1 MFFYKMNDS
10 IPGYQIEVPVVVFF
24 NPASKDSFEAGVYLK
39 ASSKARETNKQESK
53 WLGLE

>member
-1 MFFYKMNDS
+1 MNDS

-24 NPASKDSFEAGVYLK
+24 NPASKDPFEAGVSLK
-39 ASSKARETNKQESK
+39 ASKAVRKISNEQESK

>member
-1 MFFYKMNDS
+1 MNDS

-24 NPASKDSFEAGVYLK
+24 NPASKDPFEAGVSLK
-39 ASSKARETNKQESK
+39 ASSKARETNEQESK